1 MTTRSIAI
9 IGYIVF
15 SAAGACSQG
24 NAGQVS
30 LPNGGR
36 QAVQSATSRAGV
48 KQSLP
53 HPYWMVKYD
62 FGSLGLKPGQWL
74 KLAFVSRAALN
85 DLVTPV
91 VSVPADQLV
100 TVEYS
105 AKREKT
111 SHLMRGPRSRCSYAH
126 GLMPDAAKSPR
137 PELAVAIAVSP
148 GPLFVLPRG

>member
-1 MTTRSIAI
+1 
-9 IGYIVF
+9 
-15 SAAGACSQG
+15 
-24 NAGQVS
+24 
-30 LPNGGR
+30 
-36 QAVQSATSRAGV
+36 
-48 KQSLP
+48 
-53 HPYWMVKYD
+53 VKYD

-126 GLMPDAAKSPR
+126 GLMPDATKSPK
-137 PELAVAIAVSP
+137 PEVAVAIAISL
-148 GPLFVLPRG
+148 GPTSRFAERLNAKRPVRFVWNEGGEQKSLS